1 MRDWRWT
8 IGESRKWASPWRY
21 LAFRIARRW
30 GIHECIRFRYA
41 GARFYLFSTPMTQ
54 LMFFDASRWHGAHDL
69 RVLQTLL
76 RGGDTLI
83 DIGANVGSHCIPLAK
98 RLGNTT
104 RVYAFEA
111 HPRVFQYLQANAKL
125 NRLTNLHLY
134 PYALGE
140 REGEVRFTDLHTDD
154 LNRVASENADAPVIG
169 VPMRPLDSFECAQQP
184 ITLIKLDVEGYELFV
199 LRGGEQALHQTQ
211 LLYVEVCDSHT
222 ESYGYRVRDLATFLR
237 ERGWQLYR
245 VSSVQPLRL
254 SVVEVEPSVAEWE
267 NWLGVRDME
276 WLQARIRAEVLD
288 GD

>member
-1 MRDWRWT
+1 
-8 IGESRKWASPWRY
+8 
-21 LAFRIARRW
+21 
-30 GIHECIRFRYA
+30 
-41 GARFYLFSTPMTQ
+41 MTQ

-98 RLGNTT
+98 RLGDTT

-254 SVVEVEPSVAEWE
+254 SVVEAEPSVAEWE